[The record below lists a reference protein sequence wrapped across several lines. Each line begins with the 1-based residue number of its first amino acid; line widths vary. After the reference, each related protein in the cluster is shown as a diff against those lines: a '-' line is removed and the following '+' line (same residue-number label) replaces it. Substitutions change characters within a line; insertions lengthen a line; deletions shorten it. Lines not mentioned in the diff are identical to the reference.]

1 MTRQLIT
8 NEDILHLT
16 GHSDGARQI
25 KRDSDE
31 VIWAS
36 RDEKAGVYYIALF
49 NLSDCERKIEIPDEK
64 VYEIIDIINGST
76 GGGVINNP
84 ILEIMELWDHRSC
97 DKAGGNINAH
107 GACLYR
113 IKID

>member
-1 MTRQLIT
+1 MKL
-8 NEDILHLT
+8 EDITL
-16 GHSDGARQI
+16 SKAYA
-25 KRDSDE
+25 
-31 VIWAS
+31 IWKAAS
-36 RDEKAGVYYIALF
+36 TY
-49 NLSDCERKIEIPDEK
+49 DEK

-84 ILEIMELWDHRSC
+84 ISEIMELWDHRSC

-113 IKID
+113 IKIDCSGVVFDLK

>member
-1 MTRQLIT
+1 MAESLSEMSERNHVAI
-8 NEDILHLT
+8 
-16 GHSDGARQI
+16 RI

-49 NLSDCERKIEIPDEK
+49 NLSDCERKIEIPDQK

-76 GGGVINNP
+76 GSINNP
-84 ILEIMELWDHRSC
+84 ISEIMELWDHRSC